1 VAALHGTEGTA
12 GEVAMDDGKDGLT
25 DIDRAIAQALDVE
38 PSADFQA
45 LVRQRVAGERM
56 RIPFWRR
63 RLLWIPAVAAAAIV
77 VLAVLKPPA
86 RPVTSGGGITAP
98 TRSVARV
105 ETPDL
110 KVGPTNLSQVGRDT
124 GFRRPDLHLGRDQA
138 GPAATARRANQP
150 EVLVPPE
157 EIEMYRRLIA
167 RALAVPGAVV
177 VEAPADVAPKAT
189 FEDLTIDPIPI
200 DPIAPPEGGE
210 GVRQ

>member
-1 VAALHGTEGTA
+1 
-12 GEVAMDDGKDGLT
+12 MDDGKEGLT

-38 PSADFQA
+38 PSADFHA
-45 LVRQRVAGERM
+45 LVRQRVARERM

-77 VLAVLKPPA
+77 VLAVLRPPA
-86 RPVTSGGGITAP
+86 RPMTSGGDLAAP
-98 TRSVARV
+98 PRSVARV

-110 KVGPTNLSQVGRDT
+110 KVGPTKTGRA
-124 GFRRPDLHLGRDQA
+124 PDLKV
-138 GPAATARRANQP
+138 GPTAAARRANQP
-150 EVLVPPE
+150 EVLVPRD

-167 RALAVPGAVV
+167 RALAVPGVVV
-177 VEAPADVAPKAT
+177 VEVLPDVVASRT
-189 FEDLTIDPIPI
+189 FAEITIDPITI